1 MRKYRVCRWGQRTAG
16 TRTRRSHTTR
26 TVNHGQYLNSK
37 AMLPHPLLH
46 PLRCFLGPSSAQE
59 LPHGLKDTDR
69 RLGVPTAGHV
79 WRLEMVA
86 KTAWHHSS
94 YTMHCLRLV
103 LVTIKLKHAIHYYTA
118 SSTCFKKVTL
128 CLRSRD

>member
-1 MRKYRVCRWGQRTAG
+1 
-16 TRTRRSHTTR
+16 
-26 TVNHGQYLNSK
+26 
-37 AMLPHPLLH
+37 MLPHPLLH

-86 KTAWHHSS
+86 KTVWHHSS
-94 YTMHCLRLV
+94 YIVYHALSEASAGDNQIEACNTILHSVKYLFQENDLV
-103 LVTIKLKHAIHYYTA
+103 PT
-118 SSTCFKKVTL
+118 
-128 CLRSRD
+128 